1 MSSQPAN
8 DQSKV
13 YLGLSQ
19 TALKHH
25 SDKLWLAFSC
35 SCCCWSYSL
44 GLLLVTFSWCNFNP
58 HLPTVV
64 ASCCFNLK
72 SKSNVP
78 SKSINNFSH
87 FHQNPSKFHQQ
98 IPIFPSF
105 FGPGDPP
112 DPEPPIGRR
121 SSTVLTPPGG
131 GGALR
136 VAGTGGEGTA
146 ADGRGD

>member
-1 MSSQPAN
+1 MSTQPTN

-13 YLGLSQ
+13 YLSSSQ

-58 HLPTVV
+58 HLPMVV
-64 ASCCFNLK
+64 ASCCFNLFEIERSLK
-72 SKSNVP
+72 IHQQIFP
-78 SKSINNFSH
+78 FS
-87 FHQNPSKFHQQ
+87 SKFLKVHQQ

-121 SSTVLTPPGG
+121 SSTVH
-131 GGALR
+131 
-136 VAGTGGEGTA
+136 A
-146 ADGRGD
+146 ARRRRSSSRCRRRRRRHGCRW